1 MQKMLLDGMQRKRIE
16 NFLKGY
22 KLNRRLLG
30 IEKYYDEYFKD
41 ENNFLYSVDSDMLKE
56 APLARAKMFEVRHFI
71 LGLPNSDEKLF
82 LYYHYIKGDSVERCG
97 ELLGISRRNCFR
109 LKQKALAMAYEELIE
124 KYNKE
129 PVAI

>member
-16 NFLKGY
+16 DFLKGY
-22 KLNRRLLG
+22 KINRRLLG

>member
-1 MQKMLLDGMQRKRIE
+1 MLLDGMQRKRIE
-16 NFLKGY
+16 DFLKGY

-41 ENNFLYSVDSDMLKE
+41 ENNFLFSVDSDMLKE

>member
-1 MQKMLLDGMQRKRIE
+1 MLLDGMQRKRIE

>member
-16 NFLKGY
+16 DFLKGY

>member
-1 MQKMLLDGMQRKRIE
+1 MQTMLLDGMQRKRIE
-16 NFLKGY
+16 DFLKGY

-41 ENNFLYSVDSDMLKE
+41 ENNFLFSVDSDMLKE

>member
-1 MQKMLLDGMQRKRIE
+1 MQTMLLDGMQRKRIE
-16 NFLKGY
+16 DFLKGY